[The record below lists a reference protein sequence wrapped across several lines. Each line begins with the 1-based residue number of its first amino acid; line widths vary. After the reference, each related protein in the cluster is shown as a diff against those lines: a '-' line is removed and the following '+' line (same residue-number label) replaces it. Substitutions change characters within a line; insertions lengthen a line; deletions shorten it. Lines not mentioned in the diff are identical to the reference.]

1 MTPRSGRIANAI
13 CVAAASAVIWAMS
26 FPAPVSGQTIAALLD
41 EAASADFAPLSGDW
55 TLVLPQDHG
64 AHPEARAETWNI
76 TIHLETAEGHNFDVS
91 FALARY
97 GLAPLHDRVE
107 PDPWAMN
114 ALFAGQLLLF
124 DGSDG
129 TRHAEQRVSRGGG
142 TAGHDAD
149 TREVWIDDWTLAYGQ
164 GDTEDGLRVTGVG
177 QQVSVD
183 LSLRPVKPPLV
194 ADGET
199 SAPTR
204 GFTLSRLSAA
214 GTIRTPA
221 GDVDVTGTA
230 WLDRLW
236 GDVPPPGGP
245 IAYNRLALH
254 LTDGTDLSIVETR
267 RAGREG
273 AGTYDGVL
281 VDETGRASYLGD
293 DALIVEVVEQRQT
306 GTGVSYPVSWRVR
319 GNGFDVVARAATDN
333 GIQDFLA
340 PVWQGPVTVEGESRG
355 EVVLGSGLL
364 LLSGY
369 EGERP

>member
-1 MTPRSGRIANAI
+1 MTPRSGPTAKAI
-13 CVAAASAVIWAMS
+13 CAAAATALFWAMS
-26 FPAPVSGQTIAALLD
+26 FPAPAPGQGIAALLD
-41 EAASADFAPLSGDW
+41 EAASAEFPPLTGDW

-64 AHPEARAETWNI
+64 AHPEARAETW
-76 TIHLETAEGHNFDVS
+76 TLAAHLETAEGHPFHVS
-91 FALARY
+91 LALARY
-97 GLAPLHDRVE
+97 GLAPVQGDAE
-107 PDPWAMN
+107 PDPWAMT

-124 DGSDG
+124 HGSDG
-129 TRHAEQRVSRGGG
+129 TRHAEQRVSRGAG

-164 GDTEDGLRVTGVG
+164 GETGDGLRVRGAG

-183 LSLRPVKPPLV
+183 LALRPVKPPLV
-194 ADGET
+194 ADGEAA
-199 SAPTR
+199 APTR
-204 GFTLSRLSAA
+204 GFTLSRLSAT
-214 GTIRTPA
+214 GTIETPA
-221 GDVDVTGTA
+221 GAVEVAGTA

-254 LTDGTDLSIVETR
+254 LTDGIDLSIVETR

-293 DALIVEVVEQRQT
+293 GALTVEVVEQWQT
-306 GTGVSYPVSWRVR
+306 AAGVSYPVSWRVR
-319 GNGFDVVARAATDN
+319 GTSFDLVARAATED
-333 GIQDFLA
+333 GLQEFPA
-340 PVWQGPVTVEGESRG
+340 PAWQGPVTVDGESRG
-355 EVVLGSGLL
+355 EAVRGAGLL

-369 EGERP
+369 EGEQP